1 MTHTAAVLRTEAS
14 IRSQSDLAH
23 QRAFAVVLETW
34 ADNAERRAAD
44 EQAGEQP
51 DLFGEAA

>member
-14 IRSQSDLAH
+14 IRSQSDHAH
-23 QRAFAVVLETW
+23 QRAFAVVLDTW
-34 ADNAERRAAD
+34 ADNFDRRAA
-44 EQAGEQP
+44 EERAGEQP